1 MTTARN
7 IRILI
12 ITACAAIAVRLLNVL
27 WLHPLNWDEIEF
39 FRATDFV
46 ARGFVPFRGFFEH
59 HTPLQWFL
67 FAPVAA
73 MTRSVD
79 GWAIVTMRVAQIPL
93 WIAAFALM
101 SIWTRDA
108 GVGRFARRAAIAIA
122 VSSSF
127 LMLAAVEYRVDVLGC
142 ALYAAALV
150 MLQRLMPRP
159 SPGAARHPLPAGE
172 GSSAAAILL
181 PPGEGA
187 RRADEGRAIAA
198 GAFLAFAGLANL
210 RLGPLLALTAIV
222 AVVIAPR
229 TIAWLSAGVA
239 SVLALFG
246 AYTLATHSLRD
257 AIQHLWFDNLLA
269 DRYGAMVPHA
279 FFHRLL
285 ISFGVSIDAP
295 AGDRFNP
302 ATVDLGGIAL
312 LILGTL
318 GLVLALRR
326 PQLRDPRFILAVLS
340 IANLA
345 FIAKMNFIYNY
356 HFEIVVVMMLPL
368 IATAIEWLGRERA
381 IVATIIVCAIAS
393 SCAAFFRGKG
403 EDRAYQD
410 FLMREVDRR
419 TAPGDRVFDGI
430 GWALRREPAYRYWF
444 VPDLVR
450 QLEPRKL
457 IEPYDVAQVMQE
469 PPAAFIADLNI
480 LFYMREHP
488 RLLAFLRRHYVPRWH
503 ELWMPAPNARLTPS
517 APSAEWIVPA
527 NGRYRIYASPRLA
540 QHPWFIDGAQAEVAL
555 PPVSLIQGATLQWS
569 VDGVPRDASSGVL
582 LLRKK
587 ERLRVVA
594 TTSQP
599 LGLFLVPGDD
609 VRLFRQPPRG
619 VSLDSLALRTTHMP
633 SFRRFAPD

>member
-1 MTTARN
+1 VTTPRN

-46 ARGFVPFRGFFEH
+46 RRGFVPFRDFFEH

-73 MTRSVD
+73 LTRSVD

-93 WIAAFALM
+93 WIAAFVLM
-101 SIWTRDA
+101 SIWMRDA
-108 GVGRFARRAAIAIA
+108 GIGRFARWAAIAIA

-127 LMLAAVEYRVDVLGC
+127 LMIAAVEYRVDVPGC

-150 MLQRLMPRP
+150 MLQRMPSRP
-159 SPGAARHPLPAGE
+159 RLAF
-172 GSSAAAILL
+172 
-181 PPGEGA
+181 
-187 RRADEGRAIAA
+187 AA

-210 RLGPLLALTAIV
+210 RLGPLLALTAI
-222 AVVIAPR
+222 AGVVIAPR
-229 TIAWLSAGVA
+229 AIGWLSAGVA

-246 AYTLATHSLRD
+246 AYALATHSLRD

-285 ISFGVSIDAP
+285 ISFGVSIKAP

-312 LILGTL
+312 LILGAL

-326 PQLRDPRFILAVLS
+326 GQLRDQRFILAVLS

-381 IVATIIVCAIAS
+381 FVATVIVCAIAS

-410 FLMREVDRR
+410 FIMREVDRR
-419 TAPGDRVFDGI
+419 TAPGDRVFDGV

-469 PPAAFIADLNI
+469 PPAAFIADLNVLI
-480 LFYMREHP
+480 YMREHP
-488 RLLAFLRRHYVPRWH
+488 RLLALLRRHYVPRWH

-517 APSAEWIVPA
+517 APSAEWVVPA

-540 QHPWFIDGAQAEVAL
+540 QHPWFIDGAQAEIAL
-555 PPVSLIQGATLQWS
+555 PPVSLIEGATLQWI
-569 VDGVPRDASSGVL
+569 VDGAPRDLSNGVL

-633 SFRRFAPD
+633 SFRPFVPN